1 MQLIL
6 LEKVRNLGDIGQR
19 VDVRGG
25 YGRNFLIP
33 QGKAVFASPDNVAR
47 VEARRAELEQAAAA
61 GLAQAQAR
69 ATTLAG
75 VTLRIAH
82 AAGEGGRLFGSVT
95 TRQVAEALAGA
106 GHTVDRHEIVL
117 AEGSI
122 RALGSYPVELHLH
135 ADVVVSLQLEVVAE

>member
-47 VEARRAELEQAAAA
+47 VEARRAELEQAAAK
-61 GLAQAQAR
+61 GLAQARVR
-69 ATTLAG
+69 AETLAN

-95 TRQVAEALAGA
+95 TRQVSEALAAA

-117 AEGSI
+117 TEGAI
-122 RALGSYPVELHLH
+122 RTLGTYPVELHLH
-135 ADVVVSLQLEVVAE
+135 ADVVVNLQLEVVAE